1 MEEFWPRRAVNSCTC
16 ALRRSTSA
24 RKAANSIRKAVFSAS
39 RVAMVSAWAHS
50 SAHASPRVWG
60 RPRSILMTTV
70 WRSLALFFYPPAR
83 VI

>member
-1 MEEFWPRRAVNSCTC
+1 
-16 ALRRSTSA
+16 
-24 RKAANSIRKAVFSAS
+24 
-39 RVAMVSAWAHS
+39 MVSAWAHS